1 MAYIQRQ
8 IPTLFKKE
16 YFVIKARISVDSAAI
31 IKVLATYSQM
41 HNIPLFTA
49 TVLIVNHYFV
59 LDLICSLV
67 AGGLAYFYQ
76 TAITLI
82 C

>member
-1 MAYIQRQ
+1 MAYIQNHIR
-8 IPTLFKKE
+8 TLFKKE
-16 YFVIKARISVDSAAI
+16 YFFIKARISVNSAAI
-31 IKVLATYSQM
+31 IKVLAAYPQM
-41 HNIPLFTA
+41 HNITLFTA

-59 LDLICSLV
+59 LDLICSLL

-76 TAITLI
+76 SAITLI